1 MSALGVHWELLLVQ
15 FIAFIIFL
23 ALLWKFALGPIVRML
38 DARQD
43 RIRDSIE
50 AADRMERELAATRA
64 QNEEVLAEARREAQ
78 QIIAG
83 ARENSEQMIS
93 RAQEQAR
100 VEGEQLIEKARLTI
114 QQEQHQ
120 AWLQLRKDVAELA
133 IAAATKIVR
142 HDLDPAQQAKLI
154 EETLEQASDRHL
166 DA

>member
-1 MSALGVHWELLLVQ
+1 MSALGVHWELLIVQ
-15 FIAFIIFL
+15 LIAFIIFL
-23 ALLWKFALGPIVRML
+23 ILLWKFALGPIVRTL

-100 VEGEQLIEKARLTI
+100 VEGEQLIEKARQTI

-142 HDLDPAQQAKLI
+142 HDLDPAQQAQLI
-154 EETLEQASDRHL
+154 EETLQQAGDRQL